1 MQDFEGKV
9 AVVTGAGSGIGRAMA
24 DRFAAE
30 GMKVVLADIE
40 EPALE
45 AAVTELRQQ
54 EREVL
59 GIRVDTSSYE
69 SVQDLARQTLD
80 EFGAVHILCN
90 NAGVGGGGQGE
101 AIWERSLND
110 WNWTFGVNWWGVVYG
125 IKTFVPIMIE
135 QDEPAAV
142 VNTASIAGLTGGMMD
157 IYSIT
162 KHAVVRASEALH
174 LQLTLRDSP
183 VHAHVLCPG
192 FVATRIGAS
201 SRNRPDELWDQRP
214 SDADLEAQ
222 WAEGIERIGEL
233 GVPPAEVAEK
243 VLTAIRDEQFY
254 IITHDEFDD
263 AIRTRMENILERRN
277 PVPMVPQLQQT
288 QRGD

>member
-1 MQDFEGKV
+1 MREFEGKV
-9 AVVTGAGSGIGRAMA
+9 AVVTGAASGIGRAMA

-30 GMKVVLADIE
+30 GMRVVLADIE

-45 AAVTELRQQ
+45 AAVAELRQQ
-54 EREVL
+54 EREVI
-59 GIRVDTSSYE
+59 GVRADTSSYE
-69 SVQDLARQTLD
+69 SVQALAQRTLD
-80 EFGAVHILCN
+80 EFGGVHIMCN
-90 NAGVGGGGQGE
+90 NAGVGGGGRGE

-135 QDEPAAV
+135 QGEPAAV
-142 VNTASIAGLTGGMMD
+142 VNTASVAGLTGGMMD

-174 LQLTLRDSP
+174 LQLAMRDSP
-183 VHAHVLCPG
+183 VRAHVLCPG
-192 FVATRIGAS
+192 FVATKIAAS
-201 SRNRPDELWDQRP
+201 SRNRPDELWDERP
-214 SDADLEAQ
+214 SDADLEAA

-233 GVPPAEVAEK
+233 GISPSEVADQVFEA
-243 VLTAIRDEQFY
+243 VRDEQFY
-254 IITHDEFDD
+254 ILTHNDFDA

-277 PVPMVPQLQQT
+277 PVPQIPQF
-288 QRGD
+288 